1 MKYTY
6 KFVTGESVGIE
17 VSAELEAL
25 LKNEDRM
32 EYNSDHANT
41 RRHVS
46 INMAEDAEGMQ
57 FTDPA
62 TMPPPEYTT
71 RLLLAFDALRKDQ
84 QELVRAIYFD
94 GLTISEYADSEGV
107 SQAAIS
113 QRLQTV
119 QKKLRKILSDPYI

>member
-6 KFVTGESVGIE
+6 QFVTGESVGIE
-17 VSAELEAL
+17 VSAELDAL
-25 LKNEDRM
+25 LKNEDRL
-32 EYNSDHANT
+32 EYNNDHANT

-46 INMAEDAEGMQ
+46 LNMAEDVDGMQ
-57 FTDPA
+57 FIDPA
-62 TMPPPEYTT
+62 TMSPPEYAT
-71 RLLLAFDALRKDQ
+71 RVLLALEALQKDQ
-84 QELVRAIYFD
+84 QELVRALYFD
-94 GLTISEYADSEGV
+94 GLTINEYAASEGV